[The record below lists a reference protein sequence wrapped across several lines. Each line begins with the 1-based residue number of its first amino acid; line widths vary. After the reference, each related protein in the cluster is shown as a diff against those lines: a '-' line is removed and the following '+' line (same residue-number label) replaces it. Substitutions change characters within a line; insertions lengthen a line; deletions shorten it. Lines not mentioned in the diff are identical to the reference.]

1 MTTIAYRDGVLA
13 ADSQVTAESAA
24 GGSRKHT
31 CIKLFRKMVTV
42 KRKTFDVIIATAGE
56 TSPGLVFIEWYG
68 SGKPIPDVFLHIGGD
83 FTCLVLTPKGL
94 FEYDVYCQPEEIVLS
109 PYPFYAVGSGTKA
122 AMGAMHCGKS
132 AIEAVR
138 IACKVD
144 PFSSGRIVSMKLEH
158 PPAREK
164 KREQKPKAK

>member
-13 ADSQVTAESAA
+13 SDSQVTVSTEG

-31 CIKLFRKMVTV
+31 CVKLFRKKVT
-42 KRKTFDVIIATAGE
+42 KGKKTFDVVIATAGE
-56 TSPGLVFIEWYG
+56 TSPGLVFVEWYG

-94 FEYDVYCQPEEIVLS
+94 FEYDVYCQPEEVVLS

-122 AMGAMHCGKS
+122 AMAAMHCGKS
-132 AIEAVR
+132 AVEAVR

-144 PFSSGRIVSMKLEH
+144 TYSSGRIQSEALEPRRIH
-158 PPAREK
+158 GK
-164 KREQKPKAK
+164 KSDGRPIP